1 MVPAPSELID
11 DDLNNN
17 NNNHNAVNI
26 THFYF
31 VLKAKPINI
40 CRSRLAVGSRGL
52 GEDSVLEISPAAVGE
67 SFDSA
72 GRWPST

>member
-17 NNNHNAVNI
+17 NNNAVNI

-40 CRSRLAVGSRGL
+40 CRSWLAVGSRGLGL